1 MPNFNGQLN
10 ANEIFSTM
18 FNMLISQQV
27 FADNIDRDEDA
38 LVSSARVDGT
48 LHGDTKLYYATDILK
63 THAWGNDA
71 EAVNLLA
78 LDRPEPPKAQA
89 IVLNIFRQIRL
100 TVDNYL
106 SKRFWMD
113 EGAFSSFNSVM
124 LGWLGDTKY
133 IYDETIYNSFIGTT
147 KTTIGAQNQTITLT
161 SLGTGANKNATASA
175 RALEIGEKIANIFVA
190 MNKPNR
196 NYNDYGFM
204 RKIGKSKCKI
214 IMNSKY
220 ANEIKYIDLPTIF
233 HTDGVVPEME
243 MMSEEY
249 FGDVNTSAGTVSTS
263 ADNTTIRALVEKDY
277 TVDSV
282 TTHVIAGELLPKGA
296 SYLAN
301 ETYTQNSKVICKI
314 IGKLPPYMSAFQVQ
328 TVFVNP
334 RSLTE
339 NNYLTFGHNTLEHF
353 ANYPFVTLSE
363 A

>member
-1 MPNFNGQLN
+1 MPNFTGQLN
-10 ANEIFSTM
+10 ANEIFSTL
-18 FNMLISQQV
+18 FNMIISQQV

-38 LVSSARVDGT
+38 LVSEARVDGT

-78 LDRPEPPKAQA
+78 LDRPDAPQCQA
-89 IVLNIFRQIRL
+89 IELNIFRQIRV

-106 SKRFWMD
+106 SKRAWMD
-113 EGAFSSFNSVM
+113 EGAFSSFNSVV

-133 IYDETIYNSFIGTT
+133 VYDETLYNSFIGT
-147 KTTIGAQNQTITLT
+147 
-161 SLGTGANKNATASA
+161 NATTTGKQNDTVTLPAEGTSA
-175 RALEIGEKIANIFVA
+175 RALQIGEKIANIFVA

-196 NYNDYGFM
+196 SYNDYGFM
-204 RKIGKSKCKI
+204 RKIRKSKCKI

-220 ANEIKYIDLPTIF
+220 VNEMKYIDLPTVF
-233 HTDGVVPEME
+233 HNDKIVPEME
-243 MMSEEY
+243 VMSEEY
-249 FGDVNTSAGTVSTS
+249 FGDINTSSGTVP
-263 ADNTTIRALVEKDY
+263 ANAENTTIRSLIETDY
-277 TVDSV
+277 TVSDV

-296 SYLAN
+296 TYTAN
-301 ETYTQNSKVICKI
+301 TTYTQNAKVICKI

-353 ANYPFVTLSE
+353 KNYPFVTLKE
-363 A
+363 VTAQE